1 MNKIILTGTVSGLT
15 AVDTENISFH
25 LKSDDFSVSCLVEG
39 AKSTVFY
46 NYLIEGDSV
55 LIDGEMMMHDDAP
68 CVRITG
74 LELEK

>member
-1 MNKIILTGTVSGLT
+1 MNKITLTGTVSNLT

-25 LKSDDFSVSCLVEG
+25 LKNDDFSVPCLIEG
-39 AKSTVFY
+39 AKSAMFY

-68 CVRITG
+68 CVRIIG
-74 LELEK
+74 LEMGK